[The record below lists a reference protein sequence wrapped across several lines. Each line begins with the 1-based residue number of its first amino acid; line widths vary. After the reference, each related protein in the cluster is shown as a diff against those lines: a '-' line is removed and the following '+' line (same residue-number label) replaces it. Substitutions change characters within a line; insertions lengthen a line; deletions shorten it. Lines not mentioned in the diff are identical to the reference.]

1 MANTYI
7 LLGSN
12 LGECKKHISDAIS
25 EIASDV
31 GIVTAQSS
39 LYQTAAWGKTD
50 QPDFINQVIEV
61 KTELEPI
68 GLLESV
74 LLIEKKLG
82 RERYEKWGSRIIDI
96 DILFYDNQIVSLPN
110 LIIPHPFLHVRRFT
124 LLPLKEIKSDFI
136 HPVLKKTISQ
146 LLFDLDDDL
155 FVEKVEI

>member
-1 MANTYI
+1 MVNTFI

-12 LGECKKHISDAIS
+12 LGESKNHISDAIS

-31 GIVTAQSS
+31 GLVTAQSS

-50 QPDFINQVIEV
+50 QPDFLNQVIEV

-68 GLLESV
+68 RLLESV

-96 DILFYDNQIVSLPN
+96 DILFYDNQIVSLAN
-110 LIIPHPFLHVRRFT
+110 LTIPHPFLHVRRFT
-124 LLPLKEIKSDFI
+124 LLPLNEINSDFM
-136 HPVLKKTISQ
+136 HPVFKKTISQ
-146 LLFDLDDDL
+146 LLFDLDDNL

>member
-1 MANTYI
+1 MVNTFI

-12 LGECKKHISDAIS
+12 LGESKNHISDAIS

-31 GIVTAQSS
+31 GLVTAQSS

-50 QPDFINQVIEV
+50 QPDFLNQVIEV

-68 GLLESV
+68 RLLESV

-110 LIIPHPFLHVRRFT
+110 LTIPHPFLHVRRFT
-124 LLPLKEIKSDFI
+124 LLPLNEINSDFM
-136 HPVLKKTISQ
+136 HPVFKKTISQ
-146 LLFDLDDDL
+146 LLFDLDDNL

>member
-12 LGECKKHISDAIS
+12 LGESKNHISDAIS
-25 EIASDV
+25 AITSDI
-31 GIVTAQSS
+31 GLVTAKSS

-61 KTELEPI
+61 KTELDPSR
-68 GLLESV
+68 LLESV

-96 DILFYDNQIVSLPN
+96 DVLFYDNEIVCLPN
-110 LIIPHPFLHVRRFT
+110 LTIPHPYLHLRRFT
-124 LLPLKEIKSDFI
+124 LLPLNELNSDFI
-136 HPVLKKTISQ
+136 HPVLKESISH
-146 LLFDLDDDL
+146 LLFKLDDNL

>member
-12 LGECKKHISDAIS
+12 LGETKNHISDAIS
-25 EIASDV
+25 KIASDI

-39 LYQTAAWGKTD
+39 LYKTAAWGKTD

-61 KTELEPI
+61 KTHLNPI
-68 GLLESV
+68 SLLESV

-110 LIIPHPFLHVRRFT
+110 LTIPHPFLHIRRFT
-124 LLPLKEIKSDFI
+124 LLPLNEINSDFI

-146 LLFDLDDDL
+146 LLFNLDDNL
-155 FVEKVEI
+155 FVDKVDF